1 MDLIYSVVKT
11 QIFAAFAA
19 FSIARFENQRWT
31 RARQR
36 GLRGSSEAFGAFVD
50 LTGMV
55 AIIGAVGLLAWFGF
69 KVGWLQALIVFCG
82 TVVAGISYQL
92 LTGFIYR
99 DNIVVWMLGTL
110 AIYPLLALLGYMI
123 WRL

>member
-1 MDLIYSVVKT
+1 MDLFYAVIKT

-36 GLRGSSEAFGAFVD
+36 GLRGSSEAIGAFVD
-50 LTGMV
+50 LTGMIALV
-55 AIIGAVGLLAWFGF
+55 GAVILLVWFGF
-69 KVGWLQALIVFCG
+69 KAGWLQALIVFGG
-82 TVVAGISYQL
+82 TVATGIAYQL
-92 LTGFIYR
+92 VTGFIYR
-99 DNIVVWMLGTL
+99 DNIVVWILGTL
-110 AIYPLLALLGYMI
+110 AVYPLLAFLGYMI